1 MSFRDGHN
9 GFELSNVS
17 TEPGGVVLIR
27 ATGMLRGQE
36 DGGETDRDGP
46 VDLLL
51 RIQVDI
57 R

>member
-1 MSFRDGHN
+1 MGTMDSRFPD
-9 GFELSNVS
+9 VS

-27 ATGMLRGQE
+27 VTGVLRGQE

-46 VDLLL
+46 LEFLLRLQVDL
-51 RIQVDI
+51 R